1 MKNCSK
7 FDFQPIEN
15 VFYHHFLYPCIS
27 VLKGTKK
34 PGSSVGELFLWRLPS
49 PPLPLRCWT
58 ECWCL
63 LQPPSLPEPLQVY
76 DLCQARLS
84 LASLFC
90 FERGHCITRIA
101 LILRVNRL
109 KPMLSGPPLSSE
121 IKSLHYHLGDFSRPC
136 PLTDLERDFSR
147 AWNPGINV
155 IRTFSCNKL
164 GLRQVQ
170 RIARPQKVAWNLL
183 SGIWAYLLLFARK
196 NDFFTLST
204 SSFSPKLWG
213 QDLWPLPGQYEWT
226 IRIGLKPFNP
236 HQFLVLKLEA

>member
-49 PPLPLRCWT
+49 PPLPLRCWI
-58 ECWCL
+58 ECWCR

-84 LASLFC
+84 LALLFC
-90 FERGHCITRIA
+90 LEHGHKTPCRFDVACPVGSTTPVSNACITRIA
-101 LILRVNRL
+101 LILRVNCL

-147 AWNPGINV
+147 A
-155 IRTFSCNKL
+155 
-164 GLRQVQ
+164 
-170 RIARPQKVAWNLL
+170 
-183 SGIWAYLLLFARK
+183 
-196 NDFFTLST
+196 
-204 SSFSPKLWG
+204 
-213 QDLWPLPGQYEWT
+213 
-226 IRIGLKPFNP
+226 
-236 HQFLVLKLEA
+236 